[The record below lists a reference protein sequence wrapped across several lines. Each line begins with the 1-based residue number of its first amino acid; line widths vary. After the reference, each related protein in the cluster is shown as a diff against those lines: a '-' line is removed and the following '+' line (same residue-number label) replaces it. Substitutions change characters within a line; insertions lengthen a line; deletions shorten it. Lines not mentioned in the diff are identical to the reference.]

1 MDIQKY
7 HQVIRDLAR
16 YEFGCGIYTRPS
28 NPSQEVQVEN
38 LQLRIAEHYP
48 DLKSAKQALK
58 QVEKGKYYDYQP
70 IH

>member
-16 YEFGCGIYTRPS
+16 FEFGSGYYTRPS

-48 DLKSAKQALK
+48 DLESAQRALK
-58 QVEKGKYYDYQP
+58 EVQKNKERML
-70 IH
+70 